1 MRFCL
6 RSHWV
11 LHGGIIKIFNFQL
24 ARDTHGVLVLP
35 KILWIELN
43 LYLCITI
50 RLLISLKLSPD
61 DLLIKLKLSVKRL
74 YFPDPLQ
81 ISGLLTLIA

>member
-11 LHGGIIKIFNFQL
+11 LHCGIIKIF
-24 ARDTHGVLVLP
+24 
-35 KILWIELN
+35 N

-50 RLLISLKLSPD
+50 RLLIGLKLSPD

>member
-6 RSHWV
+6 RPHWV
-11 LHGGIIKIFNFQL
+11 LHGGIIKIF
-24 ARDTHGVLVLP
+24 
-35 KILWIELN
+35 N